1 MRYPCSH
8 QRRVWGFEQKPRL
21 MRHTLIT
28 GILFLLLG
36 CQTKEQQETIE
47 APGAMPVDMQADT
60 ITTAPEPTTL
70 QHRIKG
76 IWSNETSHDGVFEV
90 TDTTF
95 YYADNFVDYP
105 YDLEGNRITIHY
117 PDYTYE
123 AEVSVVN
130 DTLRME
136 SEEQG
141 VLVFWRFE

>member
-1 MRYPCSH
+1 
-8 QRRVWGFEQKPRL
+8 
-21 MRHTLIT
+21 MRHTFIT
-28 GILFLLLG
+28 GLLLLLLG

-47 APGAMPVDMQADT
+47 NRVSLEV
-60 ITTAPEPTTL
+60 APEMPTDIPEAPTVRQQL
-70 QHRIKG
+70 KG

-95 YYADNFVDYP
+95 YYAENYVDYP
-105 YDLEGNRITIHY
+105 YSLDENRITIHY

-123 AEVSVVN
+123 AIISIVN

-141 VLVFWRFE
+141 VSIFWRYQQNH

>member
-1 MRYPCSH
+1 
-8 QRRVWGFEQKPRL
+8 
-21 MRHTLIT
+21 MRHI
-28 GILFLLLG
+28 IIIALFLSLYS
-36 CQTKEQQETIE
+36 CQNKEQETIE
-47 APGAMPVDMQADT
+47 APEAMPADMQPDT
-60 ITTAPEPTTL
+60 IAPEPTTL

-76 IWSNETSHDGVFEV
+76 VWSNEASHDGIFEV

-105 YDLEGNRITIHY
+105 YELDGSRITIHY

-136 SEEQG
+136 SDEQG
-141 VLVFWRFE
+141 VSVFWRFK

>member
-1 MRYPCSH
+1 
-8 QRRVWGFEQKPRL
+8 
-21 MRHTLIT
+21 MRHI
-28 GILFLLLG
+28 IIIALFLSLYS
-36 CQTKEQQETIE
+36 CQNKEQETIE
-47 APGAMPVDMQADT
+47 EPEAMQADMQPDT
-60 ITTAPEPTTL
+60 IAMAPEPTTL

-76 IWSNETSHDGVFEV
+76 VWSNEASHDGIFEV

-105 YDLEGNRITIHY
+105 YELDGSRITIHY

-136 SEEQG
+136 SDEQG
-141 VLVFWRFE
+141 VSVFWRFE

>member
-1 MRYPCSH
+1 MSR
-8 QRRVWGFEQKPRL
+8 
-21 MRHTLIT
+21 IT
-28 GILFLLLG
+28 AFALLVLFFS
-36 CQTKEQQETIE
+36 CQTNEKQSPPEEISLPEETSEISI
-47 APGAMPVDMQADT
+47 DT
-60 ITTAPEPTTL
+60 NSAETTSL

-76 IWSNETSHDGVFEV
+76 VWSNEASHDGIFEV